1 MNKKLIASLLT
12 LGLVISPAARV
23 VADESVDIEAAS
35 LKTYEEEIYAKT
47 ALIKANV
54 EDFEETKKSD
64 LYRLASRDKKD
75 NLSKVMKDASE
86 YLSKSE
92 ISLSELD
99 GHIKAIDEA
108 NKALAESGKANLDN
122 FKASII
128 KLESLLK
135 NHEDKKDSEE
145 YKKFSEVLAK
155 AKDKLNREKLAE
167 LDGEDLI
174 QMTKGLTEAFDNYKK
189 TLEDNND
196 YTASEDALDKL
207 DKEYNKTYETPADRD
222 SEALKADRNTLI
234 KTHKEF
240 IDSINYILAESSK
253 KKAYDEAMKALAS
266 LKGEVEYDV
275 LYKAVRD
282 TAKAKADIEGKDP
295 DLNTVKPAPSA
306 KEIEAKIEE
315 VLNKLRAYVIE
326 SDKVTRNLKDAN
338 LKNEYL
344 ANIAKAKA
352 YAINYLSG
360 IKRDLKTYQDLENKL
375 KELKAKI
382 EGKTT
387 EKSKL
392 DILKADLEKA
402 LKFKTSSDYI
412 DAEMEKQ
419 AKLNKAIENAREVL
433 KKEEDKITDEEA
445 SLASKAINE
454 ALTAFE
460 KFSDKDKARKAIK
473 DLLDKTA
480 GIKIDQIYT
489 DNQKDAKNEYKK
501 TRENATKLLDNKEA
515 SLDDLDKAY
524 KEFKN
529 SFDKLAVFLTSRLQ
543 KLVDDDQNFR
553 SSEKYKEVDKE
564 SQNDSKKEK
573 AIINYLGLVNQAK
586 EELKKLAP
594 DANLLNDLYRKLENA
609 RAEIN
614 GKISSEA
621 RELSDAIIDGRA
633 YMDTQKYK
641 NQAVSTNK
649 TIKDAALNYKL
660 LIETAEAY
668 KKAGNFDSE
677 ETKDLL
683 DAIKAARNLLDGKI
697 SEKAYLNNKY
707 YHILK
712 TLTKHKDYETTINQ
726 ASRERLEKAL
736 KLYRESTDEEK
747 VFKALDEVMNDP
759 SIKEFI
765 KKVEDEKNPN
775 LTRDK
780 LLEDLTTLINQDKKL
795 KEGGFKYQKAQKAL
809 RDAYDLALKEAK
821 DLIANKEK
829 PTEEE
834 VRAAYKKL
842 LNAKNNLD
850 GDKFSDFIQNLAQRF
865 KQDQLKIANP
875 EDRKAI
881 AAKINALSQDGMT
894 MDDAL
899 RVEKELNDLIN
910 KKIVTTT
917 TTTTLAPQGN
927 TTTRPISTI
936 TNPGSSVRTGVT
948 GIAKVGV
955 VLLAALGIYKVTS
968 KKGDKN
974 ENN

>member
-108 NKALAESGKANLDN
+108 NKALAESGKANLDS

-174 QMTKGLTEAFDNYKK
+174 QMTKGLTKAFDSYKK
-189 TLEDNND
+189 TLADDND

-207 DKEYNKTYETPADRD
+207 DKEYNKTYETPADKD
-222 SEALKADRNTLI
+222 FKALVADRETLI

-360 IKRDLKTYQDLENKL
+360 IKRDLKTCQDLENKL

-382 EGKTT
+382 EGERPT

-419 AKLNKAIENAREVL
+419 VKLNKAIENAREVL

-445 SLASKAINE
+445 TAASKAINE

-473 DLLDKTA
+473 DLLVKTA

-553 SSEKYKEVDKE
+553 SSEKYKEVDKA
-564 SQNDSKKEK
+564 SKNDSKKEK

-586 EELKKLAP
+586 EELKKSAP

-614 GKISSEA
+614 GEISSEA

-707 YHILK
+707 YHILN
-712 TLTKHKDYETTINQ
+712 TLTKHKDYKTINQ

-736 KLYRESTDEEK
+736 KLYRESTDEDA
-747 VFKALDEVMNDP
+747 VYKALDEVMND
-759 SIKEFI
+759 SYIKEFI
-765 KKVEDEKNPN
+765 KKVEDGKNPN

-850 GDKFSDFIQNLAQRF
+850 GDKFSDFIQNLAKRF

-910 KKIVTTT
+910 KKVVT

-955 VLLAALGIYKVTS
+955 VLLAALGIYKITS

>member
-64 LYRLASRDKKD
+64 LYRLASRDKKG

-99 GHIKAIDEA
+99 DHKNKIDAA
-108 NKALAESGKANLDN
+108 NKAVAESGKANFDN

-135 NHEDKKDSEE
+135 KHEDKKDSEE
-145 YKKFSEVLAK
+145 YKKYSEVLAK
-155 AKDKLNREKLAE
+155 AKDNLNREKLAE
-167 LDGEDLI
+167 LNGESLN
-174 QMTKGLTEAFDNYKK
+174 QLTKEVTDAFESYKN
-189 TLEDNND
+189 TLADKNN
-196 YTASEDALDKL
+196 YTASEDALNKL
-207 DKEYNKTYETPADRD
+207 DNEYNKTYETPVDKNGEVLKDDRD
-222 SEALKADRNTLI
+222 TLV
-234 KTHKEF
+234 KTHEDF
-240 IDSINYILAESSK
+240 INSTNYTIAEESK
-253 KKAYDEAMKALAS
+253 KKAYDEAYKALAS
-266 LKGEVEYDV
+266 LEGEVEYDV

-282 TAKAKADIEGKDP
+282 TAKAKSDIEGKDP
-295 DLNTVKPAPSA
+295 DLNTVKPAPSV
-306 KEIEAKIEE
+306 KEIEAKTLE
-315 VLNKLRAYVIE
+315 VIKKLRAYFIE
-326 SDKVTRNLKDAN
+326 SDEVTKNLKDAN

-352 YAINYLSG
+352 YAINYGIG

-375 KELKAKI
+375 KELKTKI

-402 LKFKTSSDYI
+402 LKFKTTSDYI
-412 DAEMEKQ
+412 SGEMDKQ

-454 ALTAFE
+454 ALSAFD
-460 KFSDKDKARKAIK
+460 KFSDKDMARKAIK

-515 SLDDLDKAY
+515 SLDDLDKSY

-553 SSEKYKEVDKE
+553 ESEKYKEVDKE
-564 SQNDSKKEK
+564 SKNDSKKEK
-573 AIINYLGLVNQAK
+573 AIINYMGLVNQAK
-586 EELKKLAP
+586 EELKKPAP
-594 DANLLNDLYRKLENA
+594 DANLLNDLYRKLVNA

-614 GKISSEA
+614 GEISSQA

-633 YMDTQKYK
+633 FMDTEKYK
-641 NQAVSTNK
+641 NAAVSTNK

-712 TLTKHKDYETTINQ
+712 TLTKHKDYKTINQ

-736 KLYRESTDEEK
+736 KLYRESTDEDA
-747 VFKALDEVMNDP
+747 VFKALDEVMNDS

-850 GDKFSDFIQNLAQRF
+850 GDKFSDFIQNLAKRF

-881 AAKINALSQDGMT
+881 AAKINALSQDEMT

-910 KKIVTTT
+910 KKVVTTT

>member
-12 LGLVISPAARV
+12 LGLVISPVARV
-23 VADESVDIEAAS
+23 VADESVEVEAAS
-35 LKTYEEEIYAKT
+35 LKTDEEKIYEKT
-47 ALIKANV
+47 ALIKAIV

-64 LYRLASRDKKD
+64 LFRMANSDKKN
-75 NLSKVMKDASE
+75 NLSKVMEDAGS
-86 YLSKSE
+86 YVSGS
-92 ISLSELD
+92 IVDNAGLD
-99 GHIKAIDEA
+99 EHINKIDAA
-108 NKALAESGKANLDN
+108 NKAVAESGKANFDN

-145 YKKFSEVLAK
+145 YKKYSEVLAK
-155 AKDKLNREKLAE
+155 EKDKLNREKLAE
-167 LDGEDLI
+167 LNGEDLI
-174 QMTKGLTEAFDNYKK
+174 QLTKDLTYAFDNYKK

-207 DKEYNKTYETPADRD
+207 DKEYNKTYETPTDRDGKALLADRD
-222 SEALKADRNTLI
+222 TLI

-240 IDSINYILAESSK
+240 IDSTKYILAESSK

-306 KEIEAKIEE
+306 KEIEAKTEE
-315 VLNKLRAYVIE
+315 VIKKLRAYVIE

-445 SLASKAINE
+445 TAASKAINE

-501 TRENATKLLDNKEA
+501 ARENATKLLDNKEA

-553 SSEKYKEVDKE
+553 SSEKYKEVDKA
-564 SQNDSKKEK
+564 SKNDSKKEK

-614 GKISSEA
+614 GEISSEA

-633 YMDTQKYK
+633 YMDTEKYK

-668 KKAGNFDSE
+668 KKAGNFGSE

-712 TLTKHKDYETTINQ
+712 TLTKHKDYKTINQ

-736 KLYRESTDEEK
+736 KLYRESTDEDA
-747 VFKALDEVMNDP
+747 VYKALDEVMNDS

-850 GDKFSDFIQNLAQRF
+850 GDKFSDFIQNLAKRF

-881 AAKINALSQDGMT
+881 AAKINALSQDEMT

-910 KKIVTTT
+910 KKVVT

-955 VLLAALGIYKVTS
+955 VLLAALGIYKITS

>member
-108 NKALAESGKANLDN
+108 NKALAESGKANFDN

-145 YKKFSEVLAK
+145 YKDIFEALAK
-155 AKDKLNREKLAE
+155 AKDNLNREKLAK
-167 LDGEDLI
+167 LDGEGLN
-174 QMTKGLTEAFDNYKK
+174 QLTKDLTEAFDNYKK

-207 DKEYNKTYETPADRD
+207 DKEYNKTYETPADKN
-222 SEALKADRNTLI
+222 SKALVADRETLI

-266 LKGEVEYDV
+266 LKGEVSYDV

-315 VLNKLRAYVIE
+315 VLNKLRAYIIE

-382 EGKTT
+382 VGERPT

-412 DAEMEKQ
+412 DAEMDKQ
-419 AKLNKAIENAREVL
+419 SKLNKAIENAREVL

-460 KFSDKDKARKAIK
+460 KFSDKNKARKAIK
-473 DLLDKTA
+473 DLLDKSA

-489 DNQKDAKNEYKK
+489 DNQKDARNEYKK
-501 TRENATKLLDNKEA
+501 TRENATKHLDNKEA

-553 SSEKYKEVDKE
+553 SSEKYKEVDKA
-564 SQNDSKKEK
+564 SKNDSKKEK

-586 EELKKLAP
+586 EELKKSAP

-614 GKISSEA
+614 GEISSEA

-633 YMDTQKYK
+633 YMDTEKYK

-668 KKAGNFDSE
+668 KKAGNLDSE

-712 TLTKHKDYETTINQ
+712 TLTKHKDYKTINQ

-736 KLYRESTDEEK
+736 KLYRESTDEDA
-747 VFKALDEVMNDP
+747 VYKALDEVMNDS

-850 GDKFSDFIQNLAQRF
+850 GDKFSDFIQNLAKRF

-910 KKIVTTT
+910 KKVVT

>member
-12 LGLVISPAARV
+12 LGLVISPAARA

-64 LYRLASRDKKD
+64 LYRLASSDKKD
-75 NLSKVMKDASE
+75 NLSKVMKGASE

-135 NHEDKKDSEE
+135 NHEDKKDSKE
-145 YKKFSEVLAK
+145 YKKFSGDLAK
-155 AKDKLNREKLAE
+155 AKDNLNREKLAK
-167 LDGEDLI
+167 LDGEGLN
-174 QMTKGLTEAFDNYKK
+174 QLTKNLTDAFESYKK
-189 TLEDNND
+189 TLADEND
-196 YTASEDALDKL
+196 YTASEDALNKL
-207 DKEYNKTYETPADRD
+207 DKEYNKTYETPVDKNG
-222 SEALKADRNTLI
+222 EALKADRDTLI
-234 KTHKEF
+234 KTHEDF
-240 IDSINYILAESSK
+240 INSINYILAESSK

-282 TAKAKADIEGKDP
+282 TAKAKSDIEGKDP

-306 KEIEAKIEE
+306 KEIEAKTLE
-315 VLNKLRAYVIE
+315 VIKKLRAYFIE

-402 LKFKTSSDYI
+402 LKFKTTSDYI

-501 TRENATKLLDNKEA
+501 ARENATKLLANKEA

-553 SSEKYKEVDKE
+553 SSEKYKEVDKA
-564 SQNDSKKEK
+564 SKNDSKKEK

-586 EELKKLAP
+586 EELKKSAP

-712 TLTKHKDYETTINQ
+712 TLTKHKDYKTINQ

-736 KLYRESTDEEK
+736 KLYRESTDEDA
-747 VFKALDEVMNDP
+747 VYKALDEVMNDS

-850 GDKFSDFIQNLAQRF
+850 GDKFGDFIQNLAKRF

-910 KKIVTTT
+910 KKVVTTT

>member
-12 LGLVISPAARV
+12 LGLVISPVAQV
-23 VADESVDIEAAS
+23 VADESVEVEAAS
-35 LKTYEEEIYAKT
+35 LKTDEEEVYKKI
-47 ALIKANV
+47 ALIKAIV

-64 LYRLASRDKKD
+64 LFRLASSDKKD
-75 NLSKVMKDASE
+75 NLSKVMKDASD
-86 YLSKSE
+86 YVAGSN
-92 ISLSELD
+92 IDTAGLD
-99 GHIKAIDEA
+99 EHINKIDTA
-108 NKALAESGKANLDN
+108 NKAVAESAKANLDS

-128 KLESLLK
+128 KLETLLK
-135 NHEDKKDSEE
+135 NHEDKKDSQE
-145 YKKFSEVLAK
+145 YKEISEALTN
-155 AKDKLNREKLAE
+155 AKDNLNRENLAK
-167 LDGEDLI
+167 LDGEGLV
-174 QMTKGLTEAFDNYKK
+174 QLTKGLTGSFESYKK
-189 TLEDNND
+189 TLADDND
-196 YTASEDALDKL
+196 YTASEDALNKL
-207 DKEYNKTYETPADRD
+207 DEEYNKTYETPAYKD

-234 KTHKEF
+234 NTHEDF
-240 IDSINYILAESSK
+240 INSISYTIADDSK

-275 LYKAVRD
+275 LYKAVKD
-282 TAKAKADIEGKDP
+282 TAKAKSDIEGKDP

-382 EGKTT
+382 EVKPT

-402 LKFKTSSDYI
+402 LKFKTTSDYI

-433 KKEEDKITDEEA
+433 KKEEGKITDEEA
-445 SLASKAINE
+445 SLASKTINE
-454 ALTAFE
+454 ALSEFD

-473 DLLDKTA
+473 DLLDKSA
-480 GIKIDQIYT
+480 GIKIDQIYG
-489 DNQKDAKNEYKK
+489 DSQKDAKNEYTK
-501 TRENATKLLDNKEA
+501 TRENATKLLNNKDA

-553 SSEKYKEVDKE
+553 SSEKYKEVDKA
-564 SQNDSKKEK
+564 SKNDSKKEK
-573 AIINYLGLVNQAK
+573 AIINYMGLVNQAK
-586 EELKKLAP
+586 EELKKPAP
-594 DANLLNDLYRKLENA
+594 DANLLNDLYRKLVNA

-614 GKISSEA
+614 GEISSQA

-633 YMDTQKYK
+633 FMDTEKYK
-641 NQAVSTNK
+641 NAAVSTNK

-707 YHILK
+707 YHILN
-712 TLTKHKDYETTINQ
+712 TLTKHKDYKTINQ

-747 VFKALDEVMNDP
+747 VFKALDEVMNDS

-780 LLEDLTTLINQDKKL
+780 LLEDLATLINQDKKL

-809 RDAYDLALKEAK
+809 RDAYDLALKEAN
-821 DLIANKEK
+821 DLIANKK
-829 PTEEE
+829 NPTEEE

-850 GDKFSDFIQNLAQRF
+850 GDKFSDFIQNLAKRF

-899 RVEKELNDLIN
+899 KVEKELNDLIN
-910 KKIVTTT
+910 KKVVTTT

-955 VLLAALGIYKVTS
+955 VLLLALGIYKLTS

>member
-108 NKALAESGKANLDN
+108 NKALAESGKANFDN

-135 NHEDKKDSEE
+135 NHEDKKDSKE
-145 YKKFSEVLAK
+145 YKDISEALAK

-167 LDGEDLI
+167 LNGEVLI
-174 QMTKGLTEAFDNYKK
+174 QMTKDLTDAFDSYKK

-207 DKEYNKTYETPADRD
+207 DKEYNKTYETPVDKNG
-222 SEALKADRNTLI
+222 EALKADRNTLI
-234 KTHKEF
+234 KTHEDF
-240 IDSINYILAESSK
+240 INSTNYILAEASK
-253 KKAYDEAMKALAS
+253 KKAYDEAYKALAS

-282 TAKAKADIEGKDP
+282 TAKAKSDIEGKDP

-315 VLNKLRAYVIE
+315 VLNKLRAYIIE

-382 EGKTT
+382 VGEKPS

-454 ALTAFE
+454 ALTVFE
-460 KFSDKDKARKAIK
+460 KFSDKDKARKAIN
-473 DLLDKTA
+473 DLLNKTY
-480 GIKIDQIYT
+480 GIRIDQIYGN
-489 DNQKDAKNEYKK
+489 DQKEAKDAYTKS
-501 TRENATKLLDNKEA
+501 RDNASKLVKNKEA

-553 SSEKYKEVDKE
+553 SSEKYKEVDKA
-564 SQNDSKKEK
+564 SKNDSKKEK
-573 AIINYLGLVNQAK
+573 AIINYMGLVNQAK
-586 EELKKLAP
+586 EELKKSAP

-614 GKISSEA
+614 GEISSEA

-633 YMDTQKYK
+633 YMGTQKYK

-712 TLTKHKDYETTINQ
+712 TLTKHKDYKTINQ

-736 KLYRESTDEEK
+736 KLYRESTDEDA
-747 VFKALDEVMNDP
+747 VFKALDEVMNDS

-850 GDKFSDFIQNLAQRF
+850 GDKFSDFIQNLAKRF

-910 KKIVTTT
+910 KKVVT

>member
-64 LYRLASRDKKD
+64 LYRLASSEKKD

-135 NHEDKKDSEE
+135 NHEDKKDSKE
-145 YKKFSEVLAK
+145 YKDISEALAK

-167 LDGEDLI
+167 LDGEGLI
-174 QMTKGLTEAFDNYKK
+174 QMTKDLTDAFDSYKK

-207 DKEYNKTYETPADRD
+207 DKEYNKTYENPADKNG
-222 SEALKADRNTLI
+222 EALKADRNTLI

-240 IDSINYILAESSK
+240 IDSTKYILAESSK
-253 KKAYDEAMKALAS
+253 KKAYDEAYKALAS

-282 TAKAKADIEGKDP
+282 TAKAKSDIEGKDP

-315 VLNKLRAYVIE
+315 VLNKLRAYIIE

-382 EGKTT
+382 VGEKPS

-454 ALTAFE
+454 ALSAFD

-489 DNQKDAKNEYKK
+489 DNQKDARNEYKK

-553 SSEKYKEVDKE
+553 NSEKYKEVDKA
-564 SQNDSKKEK
+564 SKNDSKKEK
-573 AIINYLGLVNQAK
+573 AIINYMGLVNQAK
-586 EELKKLAP
+586 EELRKSAP

-609 RAEIN
+609 RDEIN
-614 GKISSEA
+614 GEISSEA
-621 RELSDAIIDGRA
+621 RELSDIIIDGRA

-712 TLTKHKDYETTINQ
+712 TLTKHKDYKTINQ

-736 KLYRESTDEEK
+736 KLYRESTDEDA
-747 VFKALDEVMNDP
+747 VYKALDEVMNDS

-850 GDKFSDFIQNLAQRF
+850 GDKFSDFIQNLAKRF

-910 KKIVTTT
+910 KKVVT